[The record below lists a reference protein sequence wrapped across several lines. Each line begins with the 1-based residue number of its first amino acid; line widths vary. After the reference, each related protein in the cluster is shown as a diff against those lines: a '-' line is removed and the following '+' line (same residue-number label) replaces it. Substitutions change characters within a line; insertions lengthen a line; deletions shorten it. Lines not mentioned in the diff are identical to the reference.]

1 MRAFKL
7 IALTAAGAT
16 SLGLFAS
23 CEKFLDVNQN
33 PNAVLE
39 APASNIL
46 VAAETSMGFLM
57 GSDLHRYTSLVVQQ
71 FSGQGGSG
79 IQTAEYDRYNITPT
93 DINNVWRGAIYA
105 GSLADMQKLID
116 QTQATSPKYAGI
128 AKISKAFLF
137 SVTTDAFGDIPF
149 SEALQFDKNF
159 APKYDAS
166 ADVYTGIIALL
177 NDGISDIKAQSLLSP
192 GNDDLIYGGDM
203 AKWERM
209 ANTLKLRLYLHYFPK
224 RNATSN
230 ADFAALLAAPA
241 SIFLRNNADNFQ
253 LRFEAIA
260 NRNNPIDQFEKSR
273 NNTFFPSVTLVN
285 LMNAKLDPRRPAYLT
300 LLPAIPATP
309 TTPAIPAAYV
319 GAANGTGV
327 NGVFANFSRMNTY
340 LRGNPLAGGSG
351 FNNFDGT
358 APIRMLTFA
367 EYNLILA
374 EYYARTGNL
383 VSAQTSLT
391 AGITASMDDAG
402 VVAAERT
409 AYIAARPGLTAT
421 NAVQIIVEEKFIANY
436 GVAVEPWTDYRR
448 TGFPTLFT
456 PANSPTPNS
465 STALLRVLPYS
476 DLERT
481 SNPNTPARPDLTTPT
496 VFWDK

>member
-7 IALTAAGAT
+7 FALAAT
-16 SLGLFAS
+16 SLGLLAS

-39 APASNIL
+39 APASNLL
-46 VAAETSMGFLM
+46 VASETSLGFLM
-57 GSDLHRYTSLVVQQ
+57 GSDLHRYTSLIVQQ

-116 QTQATSPKYAGI
+116 QTQASSPKYAGI
-128 AKISKAFLF
+128 AKITKGFLF

-149 SEALQFDKNF
+149 SEALQFDNNF

-166 ADVYTGIIALL
+166 ADVYKGIIALL
-177 NDGISDIKAQSLLSP
+177 NDGISDLKKASILTP
-192 GNDDLIYGGDM
+192 GADDLIYGGDLG
-203 AKWERM
+203 KWERM
-209 ANTLKLRLYLHYFPK
+209 ANTLKLRLYLHSFPK
-224 RNATSN
+224 VTPTSN
-230 ADFAALLAAPA
+230 ADFAALIAPA
-241 SIFLRNNADNFQ
+241 VAPATATIFLRNNADNFQ
-253 LRFEAIA
+253 MRFEAVP

-285 LMNAKLDPRRPAYLT
+285 LMNAKADPRRSAYLT
-300 LLPAIPATP
+300 LLPG
-309 TTPAIPAAYV
+309 TPAVPAFYA

-327 NGVFANFSRMNTY
+327 TGVNANFSRMNTY
-340 LRGNPLAGGSG
+340 LRGNPIPGGTG
-351 FNNFDGT
+351 FNNFDGN
-358 APIRMLTFA
+358 APVRMLTFA
-367 EYNLILA
+367 EFNLILA
-374 EYYARTGNL
+374 EYFARTGNL
-383 VSAQTSLT
+383 VSAQTSLA

-402 VVAAERT
+402 VIAADRN
-409 AYIAARPGLTAT
+409 AYIAARPALTAA
-421 NAVQIIVEEKFIANY
+421 NAVQIVVEEKFIANY

-448 TGFPTLFT
+448 TGFPTLNN
-456 PANSPTPNS
+456 PANSPSAITATP
-465 STALLRVLPYS
+465 AILRVLPYS

-481 SNPNTPARPDLTTPT
+481 SNPNTPARPDLTSRT

>member
-1 MRAFKL
+1 MKAFKL
-7 IALTAAGAT
+7 FTLAAVGAA
-16 SLGLFAS
+16 SLGLLAS

-46 VAAETSMGFLM
+46 VAAETSLGFLM
-57 GSDLHRYTSLVVQQ
+57 GSDLHRYTSLIVQQ
-71 FSGQGGSG
+71 FAGQGGSG
-79 IQTAEYDRYNITPT
+79 IQTAEFDRYNITPT

-128 AKISKAFLF
+128 AKITKGFLF
-137 SVTTDAFGDIPF
+137 SVTTDTFGDIPF
-149 SEALQFDKNF
+149 SEALLFDKNF

-166 ADVYTGIIALL
+166 AAVYTGIIALL
-177 NDGISDIKAQSLLSP
+177 NDGISDLKKQSLLTP
-192 GNDDLIYGGDM
+192 GNDDLIYGGDL

-209 ANTLKLRLYLHYFPK
+209 ANTLKLRLYLHSFPK
-224 RNATSN
+224 VTATSN
-230 ADFAALLAAPA
+230 ADFAALLTAPA
-241 SIFLRNNADNFQ
+241 SIFFRNNADNF
-253 LRFEAIA
+253 LMRFEAIA
-260 NRNNPIDQFEKSR
+260 NKNNPIDQFEKSR
-273 NNTFFPSVTLVN
+273 NNTFFPSGTLVS
-285 LMNAKLDPRRPAYLT
+285 LMNAKMDPRQPAYLT
-300 LLPAIPATP
+300 LLPAVPATP

-319 GAANGTGV
+319 GPANGTGV
-327 NGVFANFSRMNTY
+327 NGVSANFSRMNTY
-340 LRGNPLAGGSG
+340 LRGNPIPGGSG

-374 EYYARTGNL
+374 EYYARTGDL

-391 AGITASMDDAG
+391 AGITASMNDAG
-402 VVAAERT
+402 VASADRT
-409 AYIAARPGLTAT
+409 AYIAARPNLTAA

-448 TGFPTLFT
+448 TGFPTL
-456 PANSPTPNS
+456 AVPTNS
-465 STALLRVLPYS
+465 SISAILRVLPYS

-481 SNPNTPARPDLTTPT
+481 SNPNTPARPNLTTPT

>member
-7 IALTAAGAT
+7 FTLAAAGAM
-16 SLGLFAS
+16 SLGLLGS

-33 PNAVLE
+33 PNAVLV
-39 APASNIL
+39 APASNLL
-46 VAAETSMGFLM
+46 VAAETSLGFLM

-128 AKISKAFLF
+128 AKITKGFLF

-166 ADVYTGIIALL
+166 AAVYTGIIALL
-177 NDGISDIKAQSLLSP
+177 NDGISDLKKQSLLTP
-192 GNDDLIYGGDM
+192 GNDDLIYGGDL

-209 ANTLKLRLYLHYFPK
+209 ANTLKLRLYLHSFPK
-224 RNATSN
+224 VTATSN
-230 ADFAALLAAPA
+230 ADFAALLAAST
-241 SIFLRNNADNFQ
+241 SIFFRNNADNFQ
-253 LRFEAIA
+253 MRFEAIA

-285 LMNAKLDPRRPAYLT
+285 LMNAKADPRRPAYLT
-300 LLPAIPATP
+300 LLPATS
-309 TTPAIPAAYV
+309 TTPASYV

-327 NGVFANFSRMNTY
+327 NGVFSNFSRMNTY
-340 LRGNPLAGGSG
+340 LRGNPIAGGSG

-383 VSAQTSLT
+383 ASAQISLV

-402 VVAAERT
+402 VVATDRA
-409 AYIAARPGLTAT
+409 AYIAARPVLTAA
-421 NAVQIIVEEKFIANY
+421 NAVQTIIEEKFIANY

-448 TGFPTLFT
+448 TGFPALIV
-456 PANSPTPNS
+456 PANSSIS
-465 STALLRVLPYS
+465 SILRILPYS

-481 SNPNTPARPDLTTPT
+481 SNPNTPARPNLTTPT
-496 VFWDK
+496 VFWDR